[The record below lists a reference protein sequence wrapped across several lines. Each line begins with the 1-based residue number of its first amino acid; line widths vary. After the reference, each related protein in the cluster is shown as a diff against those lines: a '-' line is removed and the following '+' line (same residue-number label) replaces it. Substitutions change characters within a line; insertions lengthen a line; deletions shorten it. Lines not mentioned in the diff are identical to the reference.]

1 MSEAR
6 IMSRTREAGWLAAIL
21 LSFLALAV
29 FLACYLVPW
38 DDEFGYLIYGPL
50 AWTGQLRLFQ
60 DEMTGQRLPLPYWVI
75 GLSQVITGTSLLTAR
90 LTSIG
95 LGAMTIGL
103 TFALGRVLAGPSGG
117 FLSALFLATHAL
129 VVGYYAGAS
138 YHALSSLLLVA
149 GLLAISRER
158 PPVWPVLGMALI
170 AGLWLCRANLAVMV
184 PVVLGYLLVRA
195 RSRGE
200 QLALLL
206 AGLLPVAVFLAWSQ
220 EHLKILAYV
229 PLASRL
235 VEPLGYR
242 SLFAL
247 QDFPEGK
254 PFAESLWW
262 LVRRHLP
269 WVIATVILLASA
281 LATRLG
287 RPRVRWPSPP
297 PLVVFMAI
305 LAVYALG
312 CQMVILNMYLKSVAA
327 WMSAFA
333 PLWAVVLGY
342 CASVLLAPGQA
353 PPPVRSGL
361 ATALFALFAVSPVLS
376 RHTAMPL
383 TLPSQSVLGVLED
396 QAARIRAVVPP
407 GERVFFF
414 GTTPIPAHLA
424 GARFYTQQ
432 VLHTRTFVPDGD
444 DYVVSRS
451 GLWGPRQVD
460 EWLSREARYAVVEP
474 GLLDV
479 YRTTEPGYHPAID
492 RIEAALARHFELV
505 SEGGDGLWTPP
516 FRVYRRKT
524 PAPAAGLGSETSGPL
539 QLPG

>member
-1 MSEAR
+1 
-6 IMSRTREAGWLAAIL
+6 MSRTREVGWLAAIL
-21 LSFLALAV
+21 ASFLALAV

-38 DDEFGYLIYGPL
+38 DDEFGYIIYGPL

-75 GLSQVITGTSLLTAR
+75 GLSQVITGTSVLTAR
-90 LTSIG
+90 LTSIV
-95 LGAMTIGL
+95 LGATTIGL
-103 TFALGRVLAGPSGG
+103 TFALGRVLGGSAAG
-117 FLSALFLATHAL
+117 FMSALFLATHAL

-158 PPVWPVLGMALI
+158 SPGWPVLGMALI
-170 AGLWLCRANLAVMV
+170 GGLWLCRANLAAMV
-184 PVVLGYLLVRA
+184 PVVLVYLLVRA

-200 QLALLL
+200 QLALLF
-206 AGLLPVAVFLAWSQ
+206 AGLLPLAVFLAWSQ

-269 WVIATVILLASA
+269 WVIATVLLAA
-281 LATRLG
+281 AIATRLR

-297 PLVVFMAI
+297 PPPLVVFVAV

-327 WMSAFA
+327 WMNAFA

-342 CASVLLAPGQA
+342 TASRLLEPGMVL
-353 PPPVRSGL
+353 PPVRAGL
-361 ATALFALFAVSPVLS
+361 AVALAALFAVSPVVS

-383 TLPSQSVLGVLED
+383 TLPAQSMLGVLED
-396 QAARIRAVVPP
+396 QADRIRAVVPP
-407 GERVFFF
+407 GERIFFF

-424 GARFYTQQ
+424 GARFYIQQ
-432 VLHTRTFVPDGD
+432 VLHTRTFVPRGD
-444 DYVVSRS
+444 DRVVSRS

-460 EWLSREARYAVVEP
+460 EWLSQEARYAIVEP
-474 GLLDV
+474 RLLDV
-479 YRTTEPGYHPAID
+479 YRTTEPDYRPVID
-492 RIEAALARHFELV
+492 QIEAALARHFVPV
-505 SEGGDGLWTPP
+505 SEGGDGLWTPA
-516 FRVYRRKT
+516 FRVYRRTT
-524 PAPAAGLGSETSGPL
+524 PRPAAGLEPGVSGVL
-539 QLPG
+539 RFPG

>member
-1 MSEAR
+1 MSGAVLGNAR
-6 IMSRTREAGWLAAIL
+6 EVGWLAAIL
-21 LSFLALAV
+21 LAFLGLAV
-29 FLACYLVPW
+29 FFAHYLVPW
-38 DDEFGYLIYGPL
+38 DDEFGYIIYGPMAL
-50 AWTGQLRLFQ
+50 TGQLRLFQ

-75 GLSQVITGTSLLTAR
+75 GLSQVITGANVLTAR
-90 LTSIG
+90 LTSVV
-95 LGAMTIGL
+95 LGAATVGL
-103 TFALGRVLAGPSGG
+103 TFALGRSLAGPTAG
-117 FLSALFLATHAL
+117 FLSALFLVTHAL
-129 VVGYYAGAS
+129 VVGYYSAAS
-138 YHALSSLLLVA
+138 YHALSSLLLVG

-158 PPVWPVLGMALI
+158 PPVWPVVGMALI

-184 PVVLGYLLVRA
+184 PAVLVYLLFRA

-200 QLALLL
+200 RLALLL
-206 AGLLPVAVFLAWSQ
+206 AGLLPLAVFLAWSQ

-229 PLASRL
+229 PLARRL

-269 WVIATVILLASA
+269 WVTATVILLAAA
-281 LATRLG
+281 LVTRLG

-327 WMSAFA
+327 WMNAFA

-342 CASVLLAPGQA
+342 GASVLLVPGQA
-353 PPPVRSGL
+353 PPPVRVGL
-361 ATALFALFAVSPVLS
+361 ATALVALLAVSPTLS
-376 RHTAMPL
+376 RHAAMPL
-383 TLPSQSVLGVLED
+383 TLPAQTILGVLEG

-414 GTTPIPAHLA
+414 GTSPIPAHLA
-424 GARFYTQQ
+424 GARFYIQQ
-432 VLHTRTFVPDGD
+432 VLHTRTFVPGGD

-460 EWLSREARYAVVEP
+460 AWLSREARYAVVEP
-474 GLLDV
+474 GLLSV
-479 YRTTEPGYHPAID
+479 YRTTEPGYRPAID
-492 RIEAALARHFELV
+492 RIEAALALHFVLV

-516 FRVYRRKT
+516 FHVYRRKT
-524 PAPAAGLGSETSGPL
+524 LAPAAGMGPEPPGTL

>member
-1 MSEAR
+1 MSGAVLGNAR
-6 IMSRTREAGWLAAIL
+6 EVGWLAAIL
-21 LSFLALAV
+21 LAFLGLAV
-29 FLACYLVPW
+29 FFAHYLVPW
-38 DDEFGYLIYGPL
+38 DDEFGYIIYGPMAL
-50 AWTGQLRLFQ
+50 TGQLRLFQ

-75 GLSQVITGTSLLTAR
+75 GLSQVITGANVLTAR
-90 LTSIG
+90 LTSVV
-95 LGAMTIGL
+95 LGAATVGL
-103 TFALGRVLAGPSGG
+103 TFALGRSLAGPTAG
-117 FLSALFLATHAL
+117 FLSALFLVTHAL
-129 VVGYYAGAS
+129 VVGYYSAAS
-138 YHALSSLLLVA
+138 YHALSSLLLVG

-158 PPVWPVLGMALI
+158 PPGWPVVGMALI

-184 PVVLGYLLVRA
+184 PAVLVYLLFRA

-200 QLALLL
+200 RLALLL
-206 AGLLPVAVFLAWSQ
+206 AGLLPLTVFLAWSQ

-229 PLASRL
+229 PLARRL

-269 WVIATVILLASA
+269 WVTATVILLAAA
-281 LATRLG
+281 LVTRLG

-327 WMSAFA
+327 WMNAFA

-342 CASVLLAPGQA
+342 GASVLLAPGQA
-353 PPPVRSGL
+353 PPQVRVGL
-361 ATALFALFAVSPVLS
+361 AAALIVLFAVSPILS

-383 TLPSQSVLGVLED
+383 TLPAQTTLGVLEN
-396 QAARIRAVVPP
+396 QAARVRAVMPP
-407 GERVFFF
+407 GQRVFFF
-414 GTTPIPAHLA
+414 GTSPIPAHLA
-424 GARFYTQQ
+424 GAHFYIQQ
-432 VLHTRTFVPDGD
+432 VLHTRTFVPGGD

-460 EWLSREARYAVVEP
+460 EWLSRDALYAVVEP

-479 YRTTEPGYHPAID
+479 YRTTEPDYRPVIGQI
-492 RIEAALARHFELV
+492 ELV
-505 SEGGDGLWTPP
+505 LSRQFVLVSDGGDGVWTPA
-516 FRVYRRKT
+516 FLVYRRRS
-524 PAPAAGLGSETSGPL
+524 PPPAAGLG
-539 QLPG
+539 PGAS